1 MVNEKEYYED
11 INSLYKEKEDADIY
25 ELLNFCKKYYG
36 KLNVQHISSLM
47 KLICGD
53 STVSEQNESIVKMLD
68 KIVQMYGQEAVN
80 SIVKNSDILIQENAE
95 GELFIILAMIL
106 FWNEKLELDIV
117 APLKTVKYEV
127 LALYKKCIT
136 NKITFVNAKHKE
148 LLQSIQ
154 DKLLLV

>member
-1 MVNEKEYYED
+1 
-11 INSLYKEKEDADIY
+11 
-25 ELLNFCKKYYG
+25 
-36 KLNVQHISSLM
+36 
-47 KLICGD
+47 
-53 STVSEQNESIVKMLD
+53 MLD

-127 LALYKKCIT
+127 LALYKKCIA
-136 NKITFVNAKHKE
+136 NKITHVNAKHKE

-154 DKLLLV
+154 VKLLLV